1 MDSAVNERFVFDLR
15 HSTWIWTT
23 DVVLEAKPWP
33 RGATRPIFL
42 WPWELHWHF
51 LASLSNSVCDNY
63 KVIAQKQ
70 SNFMYAVRL
79 SDVLCILIFVLPL
92 NYDRSE
98 WRVSGQN
105 VPSTVIFLFNFSLSL
120 LCAVLPK
127 GLGIAGPVA
136 LGIGFRPLLYHWCE
150 RIL

>member
-1 MDSAVNERFVFDLR
+1 VR
-15 HSTWIWTT
+15 
-23 DVVLEAKPWP
+23 
-33 RGATRPIFL
+33 
-42 WPWELHWHF
+42 
-51 LASLSNSVCDNY
+51 DNY

-136 LGIGFRPLLYHWCE
+136 LGIGFRPLLYH
-150 RIL
+150 